1 MSEPQIIIGNVFTTR
16 CQTIVN
22 TVNCVGVMGAGIA
35 LECRLRYPA
44 MYQQYASLCK
54 EGKIDIGTLWI
65 YKAHERWVLNFPTKQ
80 HWKYPTKEEYLH
92 AGLAKFM
99 STYEARGV
107 ESIAFPVLGAH
118 NGGLEPARSIEI
130 MKSYLRACS
139 IRVEIYQYDPTAADD
154 LFDRFKERML
164 ALGPEELKSVTGLR
178 IDYIDRI
185 RRALES
191 PKLHQLNQLAQ
202 VNGIGDKTLEKAF
215 AFVRNETSGAG
226 NLIQRGLDL

>member
-1 MSEPQIIIGNVFTTR
+1 MHEPQIISGNIFTTK

-44 MYQQYASLCK
+44 MYRQYASLCK
-54 EGKIDIGTLWI
+54 DGKIDIGILWI
-65 YKAHERWVLNFPTKQ
+65 YKNYERWVLNFPTKQ

-99 STYEARGV
+99 NTYEARGI

-118 NGGLEPARSIEI
+118 NGGLDPARSIEI
-130 MKSYLRACS
+130 MKSYLGNCS
-139 IRVEIYQYDPTAADD
+139 IRVEIYQYDPMARDD
-154 LFDRFKERML
+154 LFDRFKESFL
-164 ALGPEELKSVTGLR
+164 TLGTEELKHSTGLR

-185 RRALES
+185 RQVLEN
-191 PKLHQLNQLAQ
+191 PKLRQLNQLAQ

-215 AFVRNETSGAG
+215 AFVRDEANGAASF
-226 NLIQRGLDL
+226 IQRGLDL